1 MVVKLTADF
10 RIEFISG
17 IAEINEND
25 TFLPSITVM
34 PEVPLTNTEELYVS
48 FENGVGSTYANHLF
62 YDADINGYTASIPDG
77 ILALGAGTWEFQI
90 LRRRY
95 ETQNRGRYVEKASV
109 VATFTVA
116 EGVKTV
122 SGTAVTGADLQT
134 IYTVSVQAK
143 NDAEQAATQA
153 HTYAEDADTSRITA
167 GDYALQAERYAQD
180 AYGHSVNAS
189 DAKYAAQRAE
199 NAAYSHSVDAKDA
212 ADLARKFV
220 EQIGDAGALT
230 FKPVS
235 ELPTENISTN
245 IIYLVPI
252 ADGTDENRFAEY
264 AYIDGKWE
272 TLGAVTL
279 NVDHSEYVKFTDYAS
294 QNTAGVV
301 KVDTARGIGL
311 DTSGRLY
318 TVQAKTEE
326 ILAKTSRY
334 ASIVPFNQ
342 DLAWKVSATTN
353 TETWTDEDKA
363 SACETIGAL
372 PNKKPA
378 IENKGDGFV
387 LTINTDGKTISY
399 KRLYGSYVDGPYSV
413 PCRDGN
419 GVIHAKTPTTD
430 TGLTPK
436 KYVEDNFVAQSQ
448 PTSGIRLYG
457 SNNVK
462 QTTFD
467 LAKNGIVMLSSNN
480 LTIKEMASGEAKA
493 WTIAERSTDGALYVG
508 TPTETA
514 HATTKA
520 YVDGLV
526 AELLARIEALENK

>member
-62 YDADINGYTASIPDG
+62 YDADINGYTASIPEG

-109 VATFTVA
+109 VATLTVA

-167 GDYALQAERYAQD
+167 GDYALQAEGYAQD
-180 AYGHSVNAS
+180 AYRHSVGAN

-212 ADLARKFV
+212 ADLARRFV

-264 AYIDGKWE
+264 AYIDGEWE

-294 QNTAGVV
+294 QATAGVV
-301 KVDTARGIGL
+301 KVFAGNHGLNVTNGILIILPASNAEIEGETNIYKAITAGNYKYAVKVGI
-311 DTSGRLY
+311 
-318 TVQAKTEE
+318 
-326 ILAKTSRY
+326 
-334 ASIVPFNQ
+334 
-342 DLAWKVSATTN
+342 TTN
-353 TETWTDEDKA
+353 TETLTDEEKA
-363 SACETIGAL
+363 TACEWLGAVAKVTAA
-372 PNKKPA
+372 NQ
-378 IENKGDGFV
+378 V
-387 LTINTDGKTISY
+387 
-399 KRLYGSYVDGPYSV
+399 YGSTTNYTVSLSPLAYGV
-413 PCRDGN
+413 PRY
-419 GVIHAKTPTTD
+419 TT
-430 TGLTPK
+430 
-436 KYVEDNFVAQSQ
+436 NA
-448 PTSGIRLYG
+448 
-457 SNNVK
+457 
-462 QTTFD
+462 
-467 LAKNGIVMLSSNN
+467 
-480 LTIKEMASGEAKA
+480 
-493 WTIAERSTDGALYVG
+493 TIATR
-508 TPTETA
+508 TPQA
-514 HATTKA
+514 DNDATNKA

-526 AELLARIEALENK
+526 ASMGGGTTLYKHHITIGNHTYDFITTRETPYTISNIDDLQNDWLFGKYNGLVILGTSFSQEYDSYTVMYASLVGVEEVYGILSENGVQDTVTKL